1 MAETVRPGDDDE
13 LQDLIHRAAQILV
26 DGGVV
31 GIATE
36 ATYLPVALATSEA
49 GIQRLPAG
57 CRSVLLVQSV
67 AEAVDVAPDLPRIG
81 LKFARRC
88 WPGPLIMGI
97 PARHARSGIVS
108 GLPGLTQAFLTTER
122 LRLTVSSE
130 PHLGRLM
137 RLLSAPLV
145 AALPAAAL
153 TDASAIT
160 AWHPQLDLVVDSGPV
175 KYAEGPTVVALESDQ
190 WQLEREG
197 VVHSSSLKRQAAEVI
212 LFVCTGNTCRSPMAE
227 GLFKQ
232 MLAQKLHCSVDE
244 LPERGFV
251 ISSAGLAAGY
261 GAEAS
266 PETLEL
272 LQQRGIDLSGHESQP
287 LTERLLNHADFIYTM
302 TRGHRSAILA
312 ERPDMA
318 DRVEVLKRDGTDVP
332 DPIGGGMDDYS
343 RCQQAIEKQLDVI
356 LANLSLPAPP
366 PGG

>member
-49 GIQRLPAG
+49 GIERLPAG
-57 CRSVLLVQSV
+57 SGSVLLAQSV
-67 AEAVDVAPDLPRIG
+67 AEALDVVPGLPRIG

-88 WPGPLIMGI
+88 WPGPLIMGV
-97 PARHARSGIVS
+97 PARNARLGIVD
-108 GLPGLTQAFLTTER
+108 GLPGAAQAFLITER

-130 PHLGRLM
+130 PYLNRLM
-137 RLLSAPLV
+137 RLISAPLV
-145 AALPAAAL
+145 AALLETTLADSAEIAAWL
-153 TDASAIT
+153 
-160 AWHPQLDLVVDSGPV
+160 PQLDLIVDSGPV
-175 KYAEGPTVVALESDQ
+175 KYAEGPTVVALEPDR
-190 WQLEREG
+190 WLLEREG
-197 VVHSSSLKRQAAEVI
+197 VVHNSSLKRQAAEVI

-232 MLAQKLHCSVDE
+232 MLAQKLHCTVDD

-251 ISSAGLAAGY
+251 VSSAGLAAGY

-312 ERPDMA
+312 ERPDMT

-332 DPIGGGMDDYS
+332 DPIGGGMEDYS

-356 LANLSLPAPP
+356 LADLPLPATPSN
-366 PGG
+366 G